1 MVTEEKI
8 GIVTRYYVRIG
19 VAVIRLT
26 DADLQVGDLVWI
38 CGRTTDFT
46 QPVGSLQIEHRP
58 VAHAARGSEVALKV
72 RTRVRRHDQV
82 RRIPELGP
90 TGDEVDA
97 L

>member
-1 MVTEEKI
+1 MATEEKI
-8 GIVTRYYVRIG
+8 GIVTNYYGRIG

-26 DADLQVGDLVWI
+26 DTDLRVGDLVWI
-38 CGRTTDFT
+38 CGRTTGFT
-46 QPVGSLQIEHRP
+46 QPVGSLQIEHQS

-82 RRIPELGP
+82 LRVPELGP
-90 TGDEVDA
+90 PGEELDA